1 MWKGF
6 IVFFWRATDFI
17 LSHRVLRNAC
27 RNIRLLT
34 IHTNHPGK
42 NFLHKHGFIRFGRVG
57 RIARTMYKHTEKSRK
72 LSRFQSQPIYFQKL
86 SKWMGRTI
94 WLSIRE
100 FSPVWREGLTEKR
113 TGVKFQASFTRKGRI
128 VALSKGI
135 WETFVCTIRNPGFW
149 NPEYSSR
156 NPESKF
162 YSQIKESTAWNPES
176 KTVLDSLA
184 WGDERASVHA
194 QKWLWRCSDL

>member
-1 MWKGF
+1 M
-6 IVFFWRATDFI
+6 FFWRATDFI

-42 NFLHKHGFIRFGRVG
+42 NFLHEHGFIRFGRVG
-57 RIARTMYKHTEKSRK
+57 RIARTMYKQTEKSIK
-72 LSRFQSQPIYFQKL
+72 LRRFQSQSAIYFRKL
-86 SKWMGRTI
+86 SKWMTRTI

-100 FSPVWREGLTEKR
+100 FTMVWREGLTEKR
-113 TGVKFQASFTRKGRI
+113 TGVKFQAFFTRNVTQLRECGEI
-128 VALSKGI
+128 
-135 WETFVCTIRNPGFW
+135 FVYTIRNPGFW

-162 YSQIKESTAWNPES
+162 YWQILESGIDSVES
-176 KTVLDSLA
+176 
-184 WGDERASVHA
+184 RI
-194 QKWLWRCSDL
+194 